1 MFFSLNYVK
10 EKVSISRDT
19 VCTLETGLGPERV
32 FERLLLVLTAFGA
45 FLELLSPPFRNRLTS
60 QMAAFCNRYLP
71 FLLTVK
77 GTVSRARLGF

>member
-45 FLELLSPPFRNRLTS
+45 FLELLPPNFVIVSHHRWLLSVIGTFH
-60 QMAAFCNRYLP
+60 FC
-71 FLLTVK
+71 
-77 GTVSRARLGF
+77 